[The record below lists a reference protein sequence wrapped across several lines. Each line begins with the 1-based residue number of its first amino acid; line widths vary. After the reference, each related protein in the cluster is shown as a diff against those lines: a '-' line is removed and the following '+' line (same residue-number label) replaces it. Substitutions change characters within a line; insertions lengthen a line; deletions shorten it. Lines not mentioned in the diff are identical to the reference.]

1 MVTTR
6 TGGRKY
12 LLSDTPNRRDT
23 NPGVG
28 AATRRFLP
36 TADRLAGMSTD
47 IDIVLYEGFD
57 ELDAIGPFEVFGAAA
72 DHGADFSTRLVT
84 LEETETVTASH
95 GLRVEPDGVLPDATD
110 AAADLPDILVVP
122 GGGWNDRSDAGAWTE
137 AQTGRVPAAAAASHE
152 AGVTVASVC
161 TGGMLLAEAGLTDG
175 RLATTHDGALADL
188 RASGA
193 DVVDARVVDDGDIL
207 TAGGITSGL
216 DLALYIVEREAS
228 SEVAARVAKEMEY
241 ERRYDVFRSE

>member
-1 MVTTR
+1 M
-6 TGGRKY
+6 
-12 LLSDTPNRRDT
+12 
-23 NPGVG
+23 
-28 AATRRFLP
+28 P
-36 TADRLAGMSTD
+36 TQ

-57 ELDAIGPFEVFGAAA
+57 ELDAIAPFEVFGAAEQY
-72 DHGADFSTRLVT
+72 GADFSTRLVT
-84 LEETETVTASH
+84 LDPTETVTASH
-95 GLRVEPDGVLPDATD
+95 GLRVEPDGVVTD
-110 AAADLPDILVVP
+110 AEEADADLPDLLVIP
-122 GGGWNDRSDAGAWTE
+122 GGGWNNRSEAGAWAE
-137 AQTGRVPAAAAASHE
+137 AQKGAVPAAAGAHHA

-175 RLATTHDGALADL
+175 RHATTHDGALDDL

-207 TAGGITSGL
+207 TAGGVTSGL

-228 SEVAARVAKEMEY
+228 REIADRVAKELEY